1 MQRPYFQIRSH
12 EYLGNTIELS
22 SAVMSKHARIK
33 MPDSEMPAQLIPLLH
48 MPGITSTNH
57 RCPLQTL
64 YP

>member
-33 MPDSEMPAQLIPLLH
+33 MPVHLIPLLH

-57 RCPLQTL
+57 RFPLQTL
-64 YP
+64 HP